1 MAKLMAGIKLGQ
13 WIGALGQ
20 TGAAEYFGVLILCTA
35 GDTNFYGQFGII
47 GDKRRILHSH
57 GVDAAKEHLVK
68 GGVGIIE
75 GNIKAHWG
83 YIVSDG

>member
-1 MAKLMAGIKLGQ
+1 MAKLMAGIKLSQ

-20 TGAAEYFGVLILCTA
+20 TGAAEYFGVLILCAA
-35 GDTNFYGQFGII
+35 GNHEIFGQFGII
-47 GDKRRILHSH
+47 GDKRRIFHSH

-68 GGVGIIE
+68 GRIGIIE